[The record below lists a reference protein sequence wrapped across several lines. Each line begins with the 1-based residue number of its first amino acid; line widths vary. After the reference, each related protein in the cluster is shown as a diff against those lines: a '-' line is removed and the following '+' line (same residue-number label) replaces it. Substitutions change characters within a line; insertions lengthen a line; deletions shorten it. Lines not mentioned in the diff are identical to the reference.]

1 MGRRL
6 NSFMAKLGF
15 SPYIQSATTAALMGD
30 VWLPR
35 GDSVDA
41 WLDDDV
47 DHAGPQPWQTRAWHL
62 WRCVGELHAPTSYIA
77 RIISRRMNWRT
88 VAPVDQDTAQ
98 TAERMQAA
106 LGETNLE
113 EFIRLVVLNFQ
124 VAGELWVVQTEKG
137 WDAVSVVDRNLKKRV
152 AKARARGLEAV
163 RFFDADPADTRYAD
177 SAIRAVLDPAE
188 DLLTLSALSR
198 AQSRSRIAQAG
209 LLVVP
214 AEQQFESGDPFG
226 ADLEGAMTAGI
237 KDVSSPSAVVPIK
250 VTMSADLIDKI
261 RHVTFDRPFDDKVPE
276 KIEKATR
283 RIALG
288 LDLPPELLLGLGEN
302 SSHWGAWAVQEEAY
316 KGTIAPL
323 ADKVAQVLELVVRTV
338 ESSQVQIVP
347 DPNELLAR
355 RSTTRDAFEGA
366 RLGAVGLGYVRNAM
380 GASEL
385 DKPTAED
392 LEIIRYVGSRGRSD
406 AVQRNAAADQI
417 QEAPQGGDPTSNP
430 AT

>member
-6 NSFMAKLGF
+6 NNFMAKLGF
-15 SPYIQSATTAALMGD
+15 SPYVQSCTTAALMGD

-47 DHAGPQPWQTRAWHL
+47 DRAGPQPWQTRAWHL

-98 TAERMQAA
+98 TADRVQAA
-106 LGETNLE
+106 LGETSLE

-152 AKARARGLEAV
+152 AKARASGLEAV

-177 SAIRAVLDPAE
+177 SAVRAVLDPAE

-250 VTMSADLIDKI
+250 VTMSADLIEKI

-283 RIALG
+283 RI
-288 LDLPPELLLGLGEN
+288 
-302 SSHWGAWAVQEEAY
+302 
-316 KGTIAPL
+316 
-323 ADKVAQVLELVVRTV
+323 
-338 ESSQVQIVP
+338 
-347 DPNELLAR
+347 
-355 RSTTRDAFEGA
+355 
-366 RLGAVGLGYVRNAM
+366 
-380 GASEL
+380 
-385 DKPTAED
+385 
-392 LEIIRYVGSRGRSD
+392 
-406 AVQRNAAADQI
+406 
-417 QEAPQGGDPTSNP
+417 
-430 AT
+430 

>member
-1 MGRRL
+1 
-6 NSFMAKLGF
+6 
-15 SPYIQSATTAALMGD
+15 
-30 VWLPR
+30 
-35 GDSVDA
+35 
-41 WLDDDV
+41 
-47 DHAGPQPWQTRAWHL
+47 
-62 WRCVGELHAPTSYIA
+62 
-77 RIISRRMNWRT
+77 
-88 VAPVDQDTAQ
+88 
-98 TAERMQAA
+98 
-106 LGETNLE
+106 E

-152 AKARARGLEAV
+152 ARARARGLEAV

-209 LLVVP
+209 LLIVP

-226 ADLEGAMTAGI
+226 ADLETAMTAGI

-302 SSHWGAWAVQEEAY
+302 SSHWGAGAVQEEAC

-338 ESSQVQIVP
+338 EGSQVQIVP
-347 DPNELLAR
+347 DPTELLAR
-355 RSTTRDAFEGA
+355 RSAIRDAFEGA
-366 RLGAVGLGYVRNAM
+366 RLGAVGLKYVRTAM

-392 LEIIRYVGSRGRSD
+392 LEIIRYVGSRGVRD
-406 AVQRNAAADQI
+406 DVRRDAAADQI